1 MNVVIQKIDNWQIKM
16 IVDVNEQQ
24 WLQAQEKIKKK
35 FFENVEVDGFR
46 KGHVPENIA
55 IKHINL
61 NKVFDEAINL
71 ILPSVFDE
79 AVVSNN
85 VNPLT
90 KPEINIEKFST
101 TSLTINFIVNVVPKI
116 EINNYK
122 NLDIKREIIE
132 VSNDEIEE
140 SIQKLLQQHSKLEVK
155 NGKAEKGDTVVLD
168 FEGFIDKKPF
178 EGGKANNYNLS
189 LGSSQFIPG
198 FEEKLVGVQANEKK
212 DIEVI
217 FPENYIADFKGKKA
231 IFKCFI
237 HEVKQKILPELNDEN
252 VKKIL
257 KIPNV
262 ETVADLKK
270 YQKDLITKNK
280 KDKSENDFYKNLLEN
295 IIKNNSSK
303 IEVKEGIIDK
313 RANLLKEDFVFSI
326 KQNGMEL
333 NQYLSII
340 GKSEQDIMQDFK
352 NDAKKHIYEMIV
364 MDSILEQEKVPFSD
378 EEIKKECDYIASTY
392 NVAKDKISKILVVNK
407 IKNNK
412 FRKLIF
418 DLNKSK

>member
-1 MNVVIQKIDNWQIKM
+1 MNVAIQKIDNWQIKM
-16 IVDVNEQQ
+16 TVDVDEKQ
-24 WLQAQEKIKKK
+24 WLEAQEKIKKK

-79 AVVSNN
+79 AVFLNN
-85 VNPLT
+85 INPLT

-101 TSLTINFIVNVVPKI
+101 TSLTINFTVNVVPKI

-122 NLDIKREIIE
+122 NLNIKKEIIE
-132 VSNDEIEE
+132 VSDNEIEN
-140 SIQKLLQQHSKLEVK
+140 SINQLLKQHSKLEIK

-168 FEGFIDKKPF
+168 FEGFIDNKPF
-178 EGGKANNYNLS
+178 DGGKANNYSLS
-189 LGSSQFIPG
+189 LGSNQFIPG
-198 FEEKLVGVQANEKK
+198 FEDQLVGVQANEKK
-212 DIEVI
+212 DIEVV
-217 FPENYIADFKGKKA
+217 FPENYLADLKGKKA

-237 HEVKQKILPELNDEN
+237 HEIKKEILPELNDEN
-252 VKKIL
+252 VVKIL
-257 KIPNV
+257 KIPNIT
-262 ETVADLKK
+262 TVKGLKE

-280 KDKSENDFYKNLLEN
+280 EDQSKTNFYNNLLEN
-295 IIKNNSSK
+295 IVKNNNNK
-303 IEVKEGIIDK
+303 IEIKEEIIDK
-313 RANLLKEDFVFSI
+313 RANLLKDDFAFSV

-340 GKSEQDIMQDFK
+340 GKSEKDIMQDFK

-364 MDSILEQEKVPFSD
+364 IDSILEQEKISVSD
-378 EEIKKECDYIASTY
+378 EEVQKECDYITNAYKIS
-392 NVAKDKISKILVVNK
+392 KDKISKILVVNK

-412 FRKLIF
+412 FHELIF
-418 DLNKSK
+418 KLNN